1 MPETVRLTLLSRAYC
16 SLCDEMRAA
25 LLPIAARH
33 DAEVVEL
40 DVDSDGVLEEA
51 YGELVPVLLAGPWGD
66 TREVCP
72 VAAPSNRASRAGK
85 AAPAPPRA
93 QAGVRFRQVAPR

>member
-1 MPETVRLTLLSRAYC
+1 VRLTLLSRAYC

-25 LLPIAARH
+25 LLPLAARH
-33 DAEVVEL
+33 GAEVVEL

-66 TREVCP
+66 TREVCRYRLDP
-72 VAAPSNRASRAGK
+72 DAIERVLGAASAG
-85 AAPAPPRA
+85 A
-93 QAGVRFRQVAPR
+93 

>member
-66 TREVCP
+66 TRVVCRYRLDADAVERVLRGVP
-72 VAAPSNRASRAGK
+72 PS
-85 AAPAPPRA
+85 P
-93 QAGVRFRQVAPR
+93 